1 MLLLAL
7 IARLLPFPAE
17 QPDQGALP
25 LNPAVGHLGLTIIAL
40 VYVLVVMW
48 RGCAAPPAPSPRPR
62 LGLKLCDAEYLT
74 LQHPTP

>member
-7 IARLLPFPAE
+7 IARFLPVPAE

-25 LNPAVGHLGLTIIAL
+25 LHSAIGHLGLTIIAL

-48 RGCAAPPAPSPRPR
+48 RG
-62 LGLKLCDAEYLT
+62 
-74 LQHPTP
+74 